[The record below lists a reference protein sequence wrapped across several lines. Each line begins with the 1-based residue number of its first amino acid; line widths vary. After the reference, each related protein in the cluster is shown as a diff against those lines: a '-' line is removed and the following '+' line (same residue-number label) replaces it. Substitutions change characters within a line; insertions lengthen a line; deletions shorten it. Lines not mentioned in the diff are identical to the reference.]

1 MSATIKITKAHKNL
15 LLLLQE
21 KEVNNQKVSEKEL
34 IDISG
39 WKRSTLITYL
49 SKGKLLNFLIEVG
62 FGIFEVRNTLG
73 ISIDSFARSL
83 SQIKHT
89 NDLGSNC
96 KSDLA
101 KALVNKSKDNMLLA
115 LELYNRPSLQNKMD
129 GFVLLFCIA
138 WEHILKAILIEEKG

>member
-1 MSATIKITKAHKNL
+1 MS
-15 LLLLQE
+15 
-21 KEVNNQKVSEKEL
+21 
-34 IDISG
+34 
-39 WKRSTLITYL
+39 
-49 SKGKLLNFLIEVG
+49 
-62 FGIFEVRNTLG
+62 G

-83 SQIKHT
+83 SQIRHT

-129 GFVLLFCIA
+129 VLYCFSVLHGNIF
-138 WEHILKAILIEEKG
+138 LKQF

>member
-83 SQIKHT
+83 SQIRHT

-101 KALVNKSKDNMLLA
+101 KA
-115 LELYNRPSLQNKMD
+115 
-129 GFVLLFCIA
+129 
-138 WEHILKAILIEEKG
+138 